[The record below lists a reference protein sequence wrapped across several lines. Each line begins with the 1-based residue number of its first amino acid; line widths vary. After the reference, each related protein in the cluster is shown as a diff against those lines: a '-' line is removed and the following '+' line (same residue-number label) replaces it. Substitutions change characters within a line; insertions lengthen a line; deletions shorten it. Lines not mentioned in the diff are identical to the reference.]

1 MYYLLVFQQLIA
13 SSTHLF
19 AKVVTT
25 TMHPTVVV
33 LYRGMFSIIAYGIWL
48 FIRRNKIERIE
59 KQDWLMLLLLGL
71 LNMPMNQ
78 LMFVWGLKYTSA
90 PNASLAYA
98 LSPAFV
104 LIISSVMH
112 CERLSVY
119 KVVGIS
125 VAIIGTVVV
134 LFERGFSFSGE
145 HMFGNVIELCAS
157 LTWAFYTVLGRR
169 IALRYGAV
177 YSTAISMLIGFALY
191 VPLFFTLTNTT
202 LPEVNGSP
210 LFINGEQWFGLFY
223 LGVITSGLGFALWYV
238 LLTKLESSKVA
249 VFNNLQPVLTT
260 ILAVIFLHQQPS
272 LLFVI
277 GGIVA
282 LVGVVITQ
290 RG

>member
-1 MYYLLVFQQLIA
+1 
-13 SSTHLF
+13 
-19 AKVVTT
+19 
-25 TMHPTVVV
+25 MHPTVVV

-145 HMFGNVIELCAS
+145 NMFGNVIELCAS

-282 LVGVVITQ
+282 IVGVVITQ

>member
-112 CERLSVY
+112 GERLSVY

-145 HMFGNVIELCAS
+145 NMFGNVIELCAS

-277 GGIVA
+277 GGVVA